1 MAGLGGDPAEVDPD
15 VERTDATARLLDEIR
30 NSLFVDPIGEPQVW
44 GLLGIVGTVAGMA
57 ADDLRGGAD
66 AGRLHRRVDL
76 LVDMVARFT
85 AGGGP

>member
-1 MAGLGGDPAEVDPD
+1 MAGPADVDPD
-15 VERTDATARLLDEIR
+15 VERTDALARLLDEVR
-30 NSLFVDPIGEPQVW
+30 NALFVDLLAEPQVW

-76 LVDMVARFT
+76 LVEMTARFT
-85 AGGGP
+85 AGAGQ